1 MPDEVIVTAWRQIC
15 AIAPACSEESEA
27 FNDEDPHDRVCPWR
41 DKLRDAQRI
50 ARVCLKELGESEIN
64 D

>member
-1 MPDEVIVTAWRQIC
+1 MADKALVTALRQIC
-15 AIAPACSEESEA
+15 AIAPACSEESA
-27 FNDEDPHDRVCPWR
+27 AYNAEDPHERACPWR

-50 ARVCLKELGESEIN
+50 ARVCLKEIGESEFH